1 MHRHLNLILQNV
13 QDYLRVGIVKHQLF
27 SEQRH
32 WVVHARVE
40 FHKRLFHIDRLPE
53 RVVLPKLYVAVETVD
68 VKVSFEES
76 DGERARCSDWCVCVC
91 RQKQKNKENVWKK

>member
-40 FHKRLFHIDRLPE
+40 FHKRLFHVDRLPE

-76 DGERARCSDWCVCVC
+76 DGERARCSDWCVCVR
-91 RQKQKNKENVWKK
+91 RQIQKNKENVWKK